1 MSNKLVRKK
10 KNKPK
15 YGWMQ
20 SEIDAAVRRDAYDKH
35 VAGYAVTMMQHVL
48 ESDYGRCM
56 INSDLVGNDWKGCRE
71 FLTST

>member
-1 MSNKLVRKK
+1 MSSKLVRKK

-20 SEIDAAVRRDAYDKH
+20 SEIDAIVYRDAYDKH

-48 ESDYGRCM
+48 EKNGFVPCGIIYVEDGSPRIAYQT
-56 INSDLVGNDWKGCRE
+56 KA
-71 FLTST
+71 

>member
-35 VAGYAVTMMQHVL
+35 VAGYAVTMMQH
-48 ESDYGRCM
+48 GRAGM
-56 INSDLVGNDWKGCRE
+56 CRP
-71 FLTST
+71 